1 MDDIIA
7 LIAKAVAVGGPDV
20 VICLLLGFIF
30 YLLVTINNLNK
41 KLDEK
46 DEAFN
51 RLVQE
56 SNENSK
62 EMAKALSELRVTISE
77 INGKLST

>member
-1 MDDIIA
+1 MDDIIE
-7 LIAKAVAVGGPDV
+7 LVAKAVNIGGQEAI
-20 VICLLLGFIF
+20 ICLLLGFIF
-30 YLLVTINNLNK
+30 YLLVTLNNLNK

-62 EMAKALSELRVTISE
+62 EMTKALSELRVTISE